1 MSQPTPSRYS
11 QRTKRVLEVIASSDH
26 ALTVPE
32 LVASTGL
39 ERHILSTTLTRL
51 IRYGLIER
59 TDHGVYLPRSS
70 ASQSPSIQSTQ
81 PCVCRCC
88 DH

>member
-70 ASQSPSIQSTQ
+70 ASQSPISQIAQ